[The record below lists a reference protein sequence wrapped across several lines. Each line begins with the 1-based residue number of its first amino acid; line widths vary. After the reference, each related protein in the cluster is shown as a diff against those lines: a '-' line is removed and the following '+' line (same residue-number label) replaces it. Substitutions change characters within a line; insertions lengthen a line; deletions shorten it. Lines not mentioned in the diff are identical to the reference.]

1 MFLPSDQAAIAQHF
15 WTLWRWFHF
24 SSSHQSAFFIL
35 NKPGARFI
43 HLTLCLHS
51 SWLCNT
57 SVCYSVTNIQ
67 RSWVSE
73 FKPSSL
79 PLPSW
84 LSEYYGVRGTW
95 NVFLNV
101 CTTGVA
107 FRVLTCSSS
116 QGCGE
121 GQSHKML
128 LKHRE
133 VLDESHYGNE
143 HVTHSAL
150 SNPGAW
156 NYKLRTR
163 RAGRYPHHS
172 STTICLSWL
181 RVSSI

>member
-24 SSSHQSAFFIL
+24 PSSHQSAFFIL

-73 FKPSSL
+73 FKPSFL

-121 GQSHKML
+121 GQSHNASQAQ
-128 LKHRE
+128 R
-133 VLDESHYGNE
+133 
-143 HVTHSAL
+143 
-150 SNPGAW
+150 
-156 NYKLRTR
+156 
-163 RAGRYPHHS
+163 S
-172 STTICLSWL
+172 SRWKSLWEWARDTFRSQQPRCMELQT
-181 RVSSI
+181 